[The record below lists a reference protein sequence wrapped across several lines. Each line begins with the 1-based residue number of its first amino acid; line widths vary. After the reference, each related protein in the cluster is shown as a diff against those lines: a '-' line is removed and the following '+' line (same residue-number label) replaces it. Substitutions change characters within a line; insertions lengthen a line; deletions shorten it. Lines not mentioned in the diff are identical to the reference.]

1 MGYKARRSW
10 RHFKYWLL
18 ERFFGKPDL
27 KKLIDLEHLDF
38 KDATKITRLQVS
50 RDMTKEQH
58 DYYFKDNTQFNVEY
72 GLRYDMA
79 RELIGSVAKH
89 LKLAVIYDTDIEKYI
104 CYGELH
110 TIEKK

>member
-1 MGYKARRSW
+1 MGYRKRRAW

-27 KKLIDLEHLDF
+27 KKLIDLEQLDF
-38 KDATKITRLQVS
+38 QDATKITRLQVQ
-50 RDMTKEQH
+50 RDMTQEQH
-58 DYYFKDNTQFNVEY
+58 DYYFKDDTKFNLEY

-79 RELIGSVAKH
+79 RDLISQVAKR
-89 LKLAVIYDTDIEKYI
+89 LQLVVVYDTDIEKYI